1 MPHPFVKPPSPSLNS
16 SREPKPIA
24 TPKLDTL
31 PAAVPLDVQLP
42 LDWTKGDA
50 SNLNAFLNG
59 PTGVKLRQHLFM
71 AVMSRSLP
79 LTVETATPPAVIY
92 GMEAM
97 REELLSLAIAELFGD
112 AEENA

>member
-1 MPHPFVKPPSPSLNS
+1 MKNLLSKALLLPQIPES
-16 SREPKPIA
+16 
-24 TPKLDTL
+24 KLDTL

-50 SNLNAFLNG
+50 ANLNAFLNG
-59 PTGVKLRQHLFM
+59 PTGIKLRQHLFM

-97 REELLSLAIAELFGD
+97 REELLSLAIAERFGD